1 VASSQLLNA
10 SEYTIDELICVCIS
24 RQVRD
29 GDVWAQGINTPLVAA
44 GLILGKLRHASRARF
59 TSAIGQALV
68 QDWGP
73 LGISHIENLWVGEGL
88 IHLGFA
94 AGAAEILPKFQPKEF
109 FRPAQ
114 VDRRGNT
121 NNIAFGVDYHKPR
134 MRLPG
139 SGGIPDVTPNYDH
152 AYLYVPRHSRLTFAS
167 KIDFISG
174 LGHAAQRQ
182 RGGGPR
188 YLISDLGQFDWQ
200 ECRMRLTSIHPGVE
214 LERIRRKTG
223 FELDVAADLSE
234 TPPPNE
240 EDLSL
245 LRDKIDPLNT
255 RKLETLGGAARKE
268 LLREILRREKV
279 NQLGEAAERHSPMPR
294 KRSEPDA
301 K

>member
-1 VASSQLLNA
+1 MSSPTNY
-10 SEYTIDELICVCIS
+10 SIDELICVCIS
-24 RQVRD
+24 RQVQD

-44 GLILGKLRHASRARF
+44 GLILGKIRYAPRARF

-73 LGISHIENLWVGEGL
+73 LGIADIENLWVGKGL

-114 VDRRGNT
+114 TDKHGNL
-121 NNIAFGVDYHKPR
+121 NNIAFGKDYHKPR

-152 AYLYVPRHSRLTFAS
+152 TYLYVPRHSRLTFAR
-167 KIDFISG
+167 KLDFISG
-174 LGHAAQRQ
+174 LGHVRQRR

-188 YLISDLGQFDWQ
+188 YMITDLGQFDWADG
-200 ECRMRLTSIHPGVE
+200 RMRLTSVHPDVS
-214 LERIRRKTG
+214 LEQVKRKTA
-223 FELDVAADLSE
+223 FDLDVADDISV
-234 TPPPNE
+234 TPPPDE
-240 EDLSL
+240 EDLRL
-245 LRDKIDPLNT
+245 LREEIDPLDT

-268 LLREILRREKV
+268 LLRKILRREA
-279 NQLGEAAERHSPMPR
+279 GP
-294 KRSEPDA
+294 
-301 K
+301 